1 MSSLTKLDYLEDEL
15 FNNSGIDFVV
25 GEDHREKLVFLHDAY
40 PDEFDKA
47 IKEVTLFVDNKIK
60 ERANEALDM
69 LKADIEHRIKV
80 TSVQNV
86 EPLSNGQYIKV
97 PNMLSAIEDV
107 RKRINE

>member
-1 MSSLTKLDYLEDEL
+1 MKTHLRESVNNSFGLNVPIPSTYDERIKYCNDFADYIDEL
-15 FNNSGIDFVV
+15 VSGSV
-25 GEDHREKLVFLHDAY
+25 
-40 PDEFDKA
+40 
-47 IKEVTLFVDNKIK
+47 
-60 ERANEALDM
+60 NEALNM